1 MTLVPAEKLKSRS
14 FSEKLFRRTSSASLA
29 DPNPWGIRVLH
40 NPPDARVDVI
50 FVHGIR
56 GHLENTWAQGE
67 GGPPWPRTLLPRR
80 LPEARILTFGYDAN
94 PIAFRLSVSG
104 NKIGDHAK
112 NLLSAVAAQRLSAAT
127 SNRPILFVAHSLGG
141 LVCKDALLTA
151 KSSPEEHLRRI
162 FECTSGILFLGT
174 PHSGSSLATVAQR
187 LATLL
192 SFSTP
197 KTNLRI
203 LKVLQ
208 RDSEVLARIQNEFF
222 ALLQSRN
229 KDSGARPLQVV
240 CFYEELPYPGIGD
253 PIVPTESA
261 VLPGHIGI
269 GIHAHHRDMVR
280 FASDKAPGFESV
292 VAELQRLV
300 KGIPSLAERAVVPL
314 PDGSTGIQ
322 TCQSQIVS
330 AKSSSS
336 DYAGVRIWG
345 GVVGSNIVSG
355 NQTIYGDLK
364 FSG

>member
-1 MTLVPAEKLKSRS
+1 MTIVPAEKLKNRS

-40 NPPDARVDVI
+40 NPPDARVDLI

-112 NLLSAVAAQRLSAAT
+112 NLLSAIAALRLSAT
-127 SNRPILFVAHSLGG
+127 T
-141 LVCKDALLTA
+141 ALLTA
-151 KSSPEEHLRRI
+151 RSSPEEHLRRI

-229 KDSGARPLQVV
+229 KDDGARPLQVV

-253 PIVPTESA
+253 AIVPTESA

-269 GIHAHHRDMVR
+269 GIHAHHRDM
-280 FASDKAPGFESV
+280 
-292 VAELQRLV
+292 
-300 KGIPSLAERAVVPL
+300 GIPSLAELAVVPE
-314 PDGSTGIQ
+314 GSTGRQ
-322 TCQSQIVS
+322 TCQSQIVG
-330 AKSSSS
+330 AKSSS
-336 DYAGVRIWG
+336 DYAGVELI
-345 GVVGSNIVSG
+345 
-355 NQTIYGDLK
+355 
-364 FSG
+364 